1 MNMNRILS
9 YIGIEPDNKK
19 DVFLI
24 WLPFAIS
31 IFSMFAITFCWF
43 WLYPIE
49 NMNDKAI
56 IHQNLFSITLIIISN
71 LLVAINTFIFLVK
84 GSKTAK
90 CEESD
95 TDINTRSF
103 ALLTL
108 GHRLI
113 NVITLLIAFFILC
126 IFFFRLLYN
135 GYSVEKEDDLKWI
148 VIFVNIF
155 SIIIYVLF
163 CIADKLYIKYLEKC
177 LSIVKDNYK
186 EKYEIQIEVMRKAFF
201 LIDFAG
207 VVGICIIFSMS
218 CFFSSSGVRFI
229 QGFGIGALAFHIFFT
244 QFNWAY
250 LNTNELIKIQNME

>member
-1 MNMNRILS
+1 MNTNRIWS

-19 DVFLI
+19 GFFWIWFPFVVSIILI
-24 WLPFAIS
+24 FV
-31 IFSMFAITFCWF
+31 ITFF
-43 WLYPIE
+43 LFRLYPIK

-71 LLVAINTFIFLVK
+71 LLVAYNTFVFLVK

-95 TDINTRSF
+95 TDTDTRSF

-155 SIIIYVLF
+155 SILIYVLF
-163 CIADKLYIKYLEKC
+163 CIADKIYIRYLRKC
-177 LSIVKDNYK
+177 LNIVKDNYK
-186 EKYEIQIEVMRKAFF
+186 KKYEIQIEVMRRAFI
-201 LIDFAG
+201 LIDFSG
-207 VVGICIIFSMS
+207 VVGIIIIFLMS
-218 CFFSSSGVRFI
+218 LIFSTLGYGFI
-229 QGFGIGALAFHIFFT
+229 QGFGIGALAFHIIFT

-250 LNTNELIKIQNME
+250 LETDELIRTQNMK